1 MSRLFLHYPYCLY
14 YLTPFM
20 MIIRLGT
27 DTVEMNE
34 IIYTTALMV
43 FSCWLMLGVSG
54 KIFRTAILLYGK
66 KITIRE
72 VIKWVRA

>member
-1 MSRLFLHYPYCLY
+1 
-14 YLTPFM
+14 
-20 MIIRLGT
+20 
-27 DTVEMNE
+27 VEMNE
-34 IIYTTALMV
+34 IFYATALMV